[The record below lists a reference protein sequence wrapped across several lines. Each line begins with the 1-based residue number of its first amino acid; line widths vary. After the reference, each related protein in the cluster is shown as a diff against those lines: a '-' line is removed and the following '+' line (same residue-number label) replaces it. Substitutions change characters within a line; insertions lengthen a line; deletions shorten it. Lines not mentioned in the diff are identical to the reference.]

1 MGWGPAPAPLVFN
14 YMKGAGAYSI
24 PADAN
29 LLFLTPPCTQP
40 NPGLTPPPLQ
50 AIVATAKYHSAD
62 DAAHRIMPT
71 VGPLCV
77 DPVHEVRVSALQ
89 CIDHFIQVCVGV

>member
-1 MGWGPAPAPLVFN
+1 MQLCCF
-14 YMKGAGAYSI
+14 S
-24 PADAN
+24 
-29 LLFLTPPCTQP
+29 TPPPPTHLIQP
-40 NPGLTPPPLQ
+40 NPGLAPPPLQ

-77 DPVHEVRVSALQ
+77 DPVHEVRISALQ
-89 CIDHFIQVCVGV
+89 CIDHFVQVCVGV